1 MVYFVEAV
9 FLNQLNT
16 TYARISAISA
26 ENRLSKYGTQEDIFM
41 LLLQDITVTYQSVV
55 PAVQGVS
62 IEVPEKSVVTLLGTN
77 GAGKTTI
84 FRAITGLLTF
94 HKASIVQ
101 GAILFEGERIDRL
114 NATQIVQ
121 RGISQVL
128 EGRRLFADLTV
139 DENLRTGAISSDNA
153 AAMRRAYER
162 VMELFPVL
170 RERRK
175 SVAGY
180 LSGGEQQMLAIG
192 RGLMTSPKLLLLD
205 EPSLGLAPFMVQ
217 QIRTIIREIHD
228 SGTAVLLI
236 EQNAQMAL
244 SVASYGYVLE
254 TGKVVLAQ
262 PASELL
268 QDESVRKFYLGLH
281 EGGTD
286 SMSIRLGKRAE
297 KRWTL

>member
-9 FLNQLNT
+9 FLDQLNT
-16 TYARISAISA
+16 ANSRIPAISA

-41 LLLQDITVTYQSVV
+41 LLLQDITVTYQSIV

-62 IEVPEKSVVTLLGTN
+62 IEVPEKGVVTLLGTN

-84 FRAITGLLTF
+84 FRAITGLLNF
-94 HKASIVQ
+94 HKASIVR
-101 GAILFEGERIDRL
+101 GAIHFEGERIDRL

-139 DENLRTGAISSDNA
+139 DENLRAGAISSRNSA
-153 AAMRRAYER
+153 TMRRAYER

-262 PASELL
+262 PATELL

-286 SMSIRLGKRAE
+286 SMGIRLRKRVE

>member
-1 MVYFVEAV
+1 
-9 FLNQLNT
+9 
-16 TYARISAISA
+16 
-26 ENRLSKYGTQEDIFM
+26 M
-41 LLLQDITVTYQSVV
+41 LLLQDIAVTYQSIV

-62 IEVPEKSVVTLLGTN
+62 LEVPDKKVVALLGAN

-84 FRAITGLLTF
+84 FRAISGLLNI
-94 HKASIVQ
+94 HHASIVR
-101 GAILFEGERIDRL
+101 GSILFDGERIDRL

-121 RGISQVL
+121 RGIAQVL

-139 DENLRTGAISSDNA
+139 DENLRTGAISSRDTA
-153 AAMRRAYER
+153 SVRRAYDR
-162 VMELFPVL
+162 VMDLFPVL

-180 LSGGEQQMLAIG
+180 LSGGEQQMVAIG

-217 QIRTIIREIHD
+217 QIRSIIAEINA
-228 SGTAVLLI
+228 SGTAVLLV

-244 SVASYGYVLE
+244 SIAHYGYVME

-262 PASELL
+262 PAAQLL

-281 EGGTD
+281 EGGER
-286 SMSIRLGKRAE
+286 SNMSTLRQRRPE
-297 KRWTL
+297 RRWAI